1 MAFSFGS
8 NTGPTATTTTGFS
21 LGGPPAKAPAT
32 GFGFGSSA
40 TTTSQPAA
48 PATGG
53 FGFGTAAAAT
63 TAAPAFGGFGAAA
76 TTASTVGGFGTT
88 ATTPSLG
95 GFGAAKAAPTVG
107 GFGATTAA
115 PTLGGF
121 GTAVTTSAAAPAFG
135 GFGSATSTPAA
146 ATPAFG
152 AASSLTTTTA
162 APSLTAVSGLG
173 GRTVGP
179 VQGGQPAV
187 NQGNKGEAGGPSG
200 KESMIPQEL
209 WSTVEDLKKLIKE
222 EKAVSSEVSHTSD
235 KQLKKVKEETEALS
249 QLVNGLASGVQ
260 NNRAKLDQ
268 LKKLSGQELVNVE
281 IAVRT
286 RETPPSMQYENVA
299 PMEYF
304 RRLVSQFEQSMMEYR
319 QGILSAENHLQVV
332 TNGCPITSSD
342 IVTAVQKLHQALTDL
357 AAKYQVLHTAISQQK
372 YEYLSLQRTLTTS
385 NSTTTPRSGVSLP
398 SSLKGPSPFHPPA
411 DPLTQARQ
419 AQLHRTHSGQGP
431 PTQTLGQQSG
441 GWGAQTG
448 QAFGTN
454 TSAFGA
460 NTTGFGANTTGFGT
474 NTTGFGAN
482 TSAFGANTT
491 AFGATTSGFGS
502 NTSGFGANT
511 SGFGGSGFGAS
522 NVGITS
528 GTKRGKH

>member
-1 MAFSFGS
+1 
-8 NTGPTATTTTGFS
+8 
-21 LGGPPAKAPAT
+21 
-32 GFGFGSSA
+32 
-40 TTTSQPAA
+40 
-48 PATGG
+48 
-53 FGFGTAAAAT
+53 
-63 TAAPAFGGFGAAA
+63 
-76 TTASTVGGFGTT
+76 
-88 ATTPSLG
+88 
-95 GFGAAKAAPTVG
+95 
-107 GFGATTAA
+107 
-115 PTLGGF
+115 
-121 GTAVTTSAAAPAFG
+121 
-135 GFGSATSTPAA
+135 
-146 ATPAFG
+146 
-152 AASSLTTTTA
+152 
-162 APSLTAVSGLG
+162 
-173 GRTVGP
+173 
-179 VQGGQPAV
+179 
-187 NQGNKGEAGGPSG
+187 
-200 KESMIPQEL
+200 
-209 WSTVEDLKKLIKE
+209 VEDLKKLIKE

-398 SSLKGPSPFHPPA
+398 SSLKGPSPFNPPA

-441 GWGAQTG
+441 GWGAG